1 MSNFVAEFMIVYETM
16 TLRELLQS
24 VDAEAYASIPLYD
37 ELLKTKPEYGSSN
50 RIKVKVLNGEIAVSN
65 VHVGSLGDI
74 VACPIDVAP
83 DLQVTKMQLLDAI
96 LNEMSHEGFTETD
109 ADDFWDDMMD
119 LRKAKNI
126 RLEHAGVAAGF
137 PSPAD
142 EYRHETLD
150 FNRDYIRHPEASFY
164 GDVEGDSMKDAGLL
178 DGDRVIIDRA
188 VEPHDGSIVVAWW
201 DGGFT
206 MKFLDLTHRKDG
218 YIELRPANPDYP
230 VFKVKDPENFQ
241 IWGTVIHLIRTFE
254 KL

>member
-37 ELLKTKPEYGSSN
+37 ELLKTKPEYGSNN
-50 RIKVKVLNGEIAVSN
+50 RIKVKVQNGEIAVSN

-96 LNEMSHEGFTETD
+96 LKEMSHEGFTETD

-126 RLEHAGVAAGF
+126 R
-137 PSPAD
+137 
-142 EYRHETLD
+142 
-150 FNRDYIRHPEASFY
+150 
-164 GDVEGDSMKDAGLL
+164 
-178 DGDRVIIDRA
+178 
-188 VEPHDGSIVVAWW
+188 
-201 DGGFT
+201 
-206 MKFLDLTHRKDG
+206 
-218 YIELRPANPDYP
+218 
-230 VFKVKDPENFQ
+230 
-241 IWGTVIHLIRTFE
+241 
-254 KL
+254 

>member
-24 VDAEAYASIPLYD
+24 VDAEAYASIPLY
-37 ELLKTKPEYGSSN
+37 EKLLKTKPEYGSSN

-126 RLEHAGVAAGF
+126 R
-137 PSPAD
+137 
-142 EYRHETLD
+142 
-150 FNRDYIRHPEASFY
+150 
-164 GDVEGDSMKDAGLL
+164 
-178 DGDRVIIDRA
+178 
-188 VEPHDGSIVVAWW
+188 
-201 DGGFT
+201 
-206 MKFLDLTHRKDG
+206 
-218 YIELRPANPDYP
+218 
-230 VFKVKDPENFQ
+230 
-241 IWGTVIHLIRTFE
+241 
-254 KL
+254 

>member
-24 VDAEAYASIPLYD
+24 VDAEAYTGIPLYD

-74 VACPIDVAP
+74 VACPVDVAP

-126 RLEHAGVAAGF
+126 R
-137 PSPAD
+137 
-142 EYRHETLD
+142 
-150 FNRDYIRHPEASFY
+150 
-164 GDVEGDSMKDAGLL
+164 
-178 DGDRVIIDRA
+178 
-188 VEPHDGSIVVAWW
+188 
-201 DGGFT
+201 
-206 MKFLDLTHRKDG
+206 
-218 YIELRPANPDYP
+218 
-230 VFKVKDPENFQ
+230 
-241 IWGTVIHLIRTFE
+241 
-254 KL
+254 

>member
-1 MSNFVAEFMIVYETM
+1 MSNFVAVFMIVYETM

-24 VDAEAYASIPLYD
+24 VDAEAYTSIPLYD

-96 LNEMSHEGFTETD
+96 LKEMSHEGFTETD

-126 RLEHAGVAAGF
+126 R
-137 PSPAD
+137 
-142 EYRHETLD
+142 
-150 FNRDYIRHPEASFY
+150 
-164 GDVEGDSMKDAGLL
+164 
-178 DGDRVIIDRA
+178 
-188 VEPHDGSIVVAWW
+188 
-201 DGGFT
+201 
-206 MKFLDLTHRKDG
+206 
-218 YIELRPANPDYP
+218 
-230 VFKVKDPENFQ
+230 
-241 IWGTVIHLIRTFE
+241 
-254 KL
+254 

>member
-24 VDAEAYASIPLYD
+24 VDAEAYASVPLFE
-37 ELLKTKPEYGSSN
+37 ELLNTKPEYGSSN
-50 RIKVKVLNGEIAVSN
+50 RIEVKVLNGEIAVSN

-126 RLEHAGVAAGF
+126 R
-137 PSPAD
+137 
-142 EYRHETLD
+142 
-150 FNRDYIRHPEASFY
+150 
-164 GDVEGDSMKDAGLL
+164 
-178 DGDRVIIDRA
+178 
-188 VEPHDGSIVVAWW
+188 
-201 DGGFT
+201 
-206 MKFLDLTHRKDG
+206 
-218 YIELRPANPDYP
+218 
-230 VFKVKDPENFQ
+230 
-241 IWGTVIHLIRTFE
+241 
-254 KL
+254 